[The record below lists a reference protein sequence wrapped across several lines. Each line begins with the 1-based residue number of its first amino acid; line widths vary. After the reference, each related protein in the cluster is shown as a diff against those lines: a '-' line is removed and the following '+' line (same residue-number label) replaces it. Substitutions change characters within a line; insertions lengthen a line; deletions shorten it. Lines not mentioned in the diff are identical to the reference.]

1 MSDEAQS
8 LPVPTFPPG
17 EKVCGNCKLWSA
29 TVVDHRG
36 WVGPCRLQP
45 SRSMFP
51 PTAPICES
59 FAPRG
64 MPAITPLQAP
74 ERTRRV
80 QNVAP
85 VIRKSG
91 TVAGPTGRVGNS
103 NLNQPVQLGADGAL
117 DMTRQELMEVFL
129 EAAGYTEAQ
138 MAPKWEGG
146 MIQILPGKKELQGKE
161 LPIDA
166 LFHKVVMVRNQLRV
180 LEQKINAHE
189 KLNDA
194 EKVDLQ
200 QYLTRCYGSLTT
212 FNALFR
218 DKADQFSGQKSDE

>member
-1 MSDEAQS
+1 MSEEANNP
-8 LPVPTFPPG
+8 PVPTFPPG

-45 SRSMFP
+45 SRPMFP

-64 MPAITPLQAP
+64 MPALTPAHAP
-74 ERTRRV
+74 ERVRQVRD
-80 QNVAP
+80 VAP
-85 VIRKSG
+85 VIRKK
-91 TVAGPTGRVGNS
+91 AIDP
-103 NLNQPVQLGADGAL
+103 NQPVQLGADGVL

-146 MIQILPGKKELQGKE
+146 VIQIIPGKKELQGKE

-166 LFHKVVMVRNQLRV
+166 LFHKVVMVRNQLRT
-180 LEQKINAHE
+180 LEQKINAHD
-189 KLNDA
+189 KLTEG
-194 EKVDLQ
+194 EKVELQ

-218 DKADQFSGQKSDE
+218 EKADQFAGQKGEE

>member
-1 MSDEAQS
+1 MTEETQAP
-8 LPVPTFPPG
+8 PVPTFPPG

-45 SRSMFP
+45 SRDMFP
-51 PTAPICES
+51 PTAPICDK

-64 MPAITPLQAP
+64 QPALTPAPPP
-74 ERTRRV
+74 ERARLV
-80 QNVAP
+80 KNVAP
-85 VIRKSG
+85 LIKKK
-91 TVAGPTGRVGNS
+91 PTDP
-103 NLNQPVQLGADGAL
+103 NQPVSLDAGGAL
-117 DMTRQELMEVFL
+117 TMTRQELMDVFL

-146 MIQILPGKKELQGKE
+146 VIQIIPGKKELQGKE

-166 LFHKVVMVRNQLRV
+166 LFHKVVMVRNQLRT

-189 KLNDA
+189 KLSEA
-194 EKVDLQ
+194 EKIELQ

-212 FNALFR
+212 FNALFK
-218 DKADQFSGQKSDE
+218 DKADQFQGQKGDE